1 MELNTLNDVSGRE
14 GAERNRACPCVNK
27 GKHVC
32 AVSGRSIASLHI
44 TWCKGIIYNTARHV
58 PTALFKMHDLSRS
71 RPAPIMPTLARRVCL
86 IMLYDERHCE
96 ARRHLFSARR
106 RTSRNGLAWQLF
118 RIHGHYHSE
127 YQSRCMITMYL
138 NLLAPTVPRLEP
150 FFMPN
155 RLFLELLNEN

>member
-1 MELNTLNDVSGRE
+1 M
-14 GAERNRACPCVNK
+14 CVLL
-27 GKHVC
+27 
-32 AVSGRSIASLHI
+32 AVDRSHRFTSLGVR
-44 TWCKGIIYNTARHV
+44 GIIYNTARHV

-106 RTSRNGLAWQLF
+106 RTPRNGLAWQLF

-138 NLLAPTVPRLEP
+138 NLLAPTVPKLEP
-150 FFMPN
+150 FFHAKQT
-155 RLFLELLNEN
+155 LS